1 MLRLTRGSQD
11 VRCEW
16 PLGGGNS
23 PPCNCDCRGLPRA
36 PTTGTGAYR
45 WCAFTPTTGLP
56 STPSAQLTSPSAQL
70 STPSA
75 QLTSPSAQLSTPSA
89 QLSSPSAQLS
99 TPSAQLTSPSAQLS
113 TPSAQ
118 LSSPSAPSSAGHAPG
133 TPSDG
138 DPAESPAEPMESAA
152 ELEGTRLAESIELWA
167 GGRRAQGEATKGEVE
182 GGRARTA
189 EGQGSRV

>member
-56 STPSAQLTSPSAQL
+56 
-70 STPSA
+70 
-75 QLTSPSAQLSTPSA
+75 
-89 QLSSPSAQLS
+89 S